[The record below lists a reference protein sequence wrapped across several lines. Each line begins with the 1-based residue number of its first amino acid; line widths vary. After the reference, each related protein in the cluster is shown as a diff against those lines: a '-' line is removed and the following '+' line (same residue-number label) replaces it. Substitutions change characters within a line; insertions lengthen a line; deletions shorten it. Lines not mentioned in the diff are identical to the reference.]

1 MPKLPRP
8 SLTQALLLLAL
19 AVIGYFAFV
28 AVGGT
33 LLSHRVNEEE
43 QDLRQEVVAL
53 QQDQAT
59 LEAIREFLW
68 TDEYVEGVARRML
81 GLVRGGESL
90 IIVVPSVT
98 ATPALEEDARD
109 FRQRRWWEELYI
121 P

>member
-1 MPKLPRP
+1 MPKLLHP
-8 SLTQALLLLAL
+8 SFAQVVLLLAL

-28 AVGGT
+28 AVGGMV
-33 LLSHRVNEEE
+33 LSQRVNQEE
-43 QDLRQEVVAL
+43 QDLRQEVAAL

-81 GLVRGGESL
+81 GLVREGESL
-90 IIVVPSVT
+90 VIVAPSVT
-98 ATPALEEDARD
+98 ATPELAEEAREVMP
-109 FRQRRWWEELYI
+109 RRWWEELYI

>member
-8 SLTQALLLLAL
+8 SFAQAVLLIAL

-33 LLSHRVNEEE
+33 LLSQRVNQEE
-43 QDLRQEVVAL
+43 QDLRQEAAAL
-53 QQDQAT
+53 QQDHAT

-81 GLVRGGESL
+81 GLVREGESL
-90 IIVVPSVT
+90 VTVAPSVT
-98 ATPALEEDARD
+98 ATPALEEDARA
-109 FRQRRWWEELYI
+109 RGQRRWWEELYI

>member
-8 SLTQALLLLAL
+8 SFTQAILLVAL

-33 LLSHRVNEEE
+33 VLSQRVNQEE
-43 QDLRQEVVAL
+43 QDLRQEVAAL
-53 QQDQAT
+53 EQDQAT

-81 GLVRGGESL
+81 GLVREGESL
-90 IIVVPSVT
+90 VIVAPSVT
-98 ATPALEEDARD
+98 ATPAPGEDAREV
-109 FRQRRWWEELYI
+109 RQRRWWEELYI

>member
-8 SLTQALLLLAL
+8 SFAQVVLLLAL

-33 LLSHRVNEEE
+33 LLSQRVNQEE
-43 QDLRQEVVAL
+43 QALRQEVAAL
-53 QQDQAT
+53 EQDNAT
-59 LEAIREFLW
+59 LEAIREFLC

-81 GLVRGGESL
+81 GLVRKGESL
-90 IIVVPSVT
+90 VIVAPSVT
-98 ATPALEEDARD
+98 ATPALESDPGEN
-109 FRQRRWWEELYI
+109 RQRRWWEELYI